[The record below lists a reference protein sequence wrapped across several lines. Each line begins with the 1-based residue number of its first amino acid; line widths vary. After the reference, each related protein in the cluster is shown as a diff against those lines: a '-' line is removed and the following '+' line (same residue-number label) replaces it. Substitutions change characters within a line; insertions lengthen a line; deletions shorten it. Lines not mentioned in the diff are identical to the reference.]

1 MGKSILCPYCFETFD
16 NTEVM
21 VQCDNFATR
30 TVDGKPKEI
39 CEREENR
46 LFNEHWDET
55 VMSKHVFSPSIGII
69 DKFFGYKPKACKCDQ
84 CGANTTRFVC
94 PHCNN
99 WLPTEM
105 IEKGSEIISVIGG
118 PASGKSNYIVALIQQ
133 LQKYGYKLQLG
144 QILPQLVGRNKSEYT
159 RNLYEKAK
167 DSIFKD
173 HTPVAKTAITEHPI
187 PWIFRLESHAT
198 KKAVYLVFYDTAGES
213 FKDPEEIRR
222 NAKYLEKSRAVIVL
236 LDTLSLPYI
245 QRILDSKKIVN
256 QDQATPFNET
266 MDALNNFATD
276 NPHLYKRPFAF
287 VMSKFDSV
295 IENQEDLEFDI
306 EPFKHNSSF
315 IQTGKLSL
323 REIDESSAMIKSYM
337 EEHWDEGQ
345 LGYDVVNKW
354 GDNARFFGV
363 SALGAMTNENLQI
376 DIPEKQEVK
385 PFRVMDPLIWVLHK
399 LGGFGIPV
407 EQ

>member
-1 MGKSILCPYCFETFD
+1 M
-16 NTEVM
+16 
-21 VQCDNFATR
+21 
-30 TVDGKPKEI
+30 
-39 CEREENR
+39 
-46 LFNEHWDET
+46 
-55 VMSKHVFSPSIGII
+55 
-69 DKFFGYKPKACKCDQ
+69 
-84 CGANTTRFVC
+84 
-94 PHCNN
+94 
-99 WLPTEM
+99 
-105 IEKGSEIISVIGG
+105 
-118 PASGKSNYIVALIQQ
+118 
-133 LQKYGYKLQLG
+133 QLG
-144 QILPQLVGRNKSEYT
+144 QFLPQLVGRNKAEYT

-167 DSIFKD
+167 DSIFKY
-173 HTPVAKTAITEHPI
+173 HTPVAKTATTVHPI

-222 NAKYLEKSRAVIVL
+222 NAKYLDKSRAVIVL

-245 QRILDSKKIVN
+245 QRILSRKHIVN
-256 QDQATPFNET
+256 QDQATPFSDT

-276 NPHLYKRPFAF
+276 NNHLYKRPFAF
-287 VMSKFDSV
+287 VMSKFDAV
-295 IENQEDLEFDI
+295 IQNQEDLEFDI

-315 IQTGKLSL
+315 IHTGKLSL
-323 REIDESSAMIKSYM
+323 REINEASDMIKSYM
-337 EEHWDEGQ
+337 ESHWDEGQ
-345 LGYDVVNKW
+345 LGYDVVKKW

-376 DIPEKQEVK
+376 DISEDQDVK